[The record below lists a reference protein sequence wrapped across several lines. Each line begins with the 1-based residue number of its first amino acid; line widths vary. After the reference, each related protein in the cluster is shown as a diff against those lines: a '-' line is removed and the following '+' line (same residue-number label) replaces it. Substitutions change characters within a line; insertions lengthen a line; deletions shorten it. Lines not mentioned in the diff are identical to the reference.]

1 MGIGKA
7 QARPALVIHGR
18 AKYNGSMNN
27 ASAFC
32 QKRLA
37 RIPRFLEAQIAAGA
51 LPGALTLIWRDGRIA
66 HQSLVGK
73 VDLGRGFAMREDA
86 IFRLYSMTKPV
97 TAVALLMLLEEGRI
111 ALDDAAAKFIP
122 GFAALKLGDG
132 SAPRRAITVLD
143 LLRHTAGFTYG
154 FHNRTPIDA
163 AYRAQRIAEMDTEGG
178 LLAMIGQLEKLPL
191 ECSPGDAWIYSVATD
206 VVGRLVEIVSGQGYA
221 DFVRQRI
228 LAPLKM
234 DDTDFLVPQAKRDR
248 FIPCYMLKDGW
259 LELFDDS
266 LGSKFLAA
274 PALESGGGGLVG
286 TASDYLRFC
295 RMLLNRGELD
305 GVRLLAPKTVML
317 MTANH
322 LPGGKEIADLSPAA
336 DAFNESGY
344 RGVGFGLGVAV
355 TLDPVR
361 MGIPGSVGEFAW
373 GGMASTAFFVDP
385 LEKMVMIFMTQVIAD
400 TARRVRL
407 RRDLRTLIYAAMTE
421 SHA

>member
-1 MGIGKA
+1 
-7 QARPALVIHGR
+7 
-18 AKYNGSMNN
+18 MNN
-27 ASAFC
+27 ASGFC
-32 QKRLA
+32 PTGFSEERLA
-37 RIPRFLEAQIAAGA
+37 RIPRFLEAQVAAGA

-66 HQSLVGK
+66 HQSLVGA
-73 VDLGRGFAMREDA
+73 VDLGRGLAMREDA

-97 TAVALLMLLEEGRI
+97 TAVALLMLLEDGRI

-122 GFAALKLGDG
+122 GFAALKLADG
-132 SAPRRAITVLD
+132 AAPRRAITVLD

-163 AYRAQRIAEMDTEGG
+163 AYRTQKIAEMDSEGG

-191 ECSPGDAWIYSVATD
+191 EYSPGEAWIYSVATD
-206 VVGRLVEIVSGQGYA
+206 VVGRLIEVVSGQHYA

-234 DDTDFLVPQAKRDR
+234 SDTDFLVPQAKRDR
-248 FIPCYMLKDGW
+248 FIPCYVLKDGR
-259 LELFDDS
+259 LDLFDDS
-266 LGSKFLAA
+266 QASKFLAP

-295 RMLLNRGELD
+295 RMLLNKGELD
-305 GVRLLAPKTVML
+305 GVRLLSPKTVAL

-322 LPGGKEIADLSPAA
+322 LPENKEIADLSPAA

-361 MGIPGSVGEFAW
+361 MGIPGTAGEFAW

-385 LEKMVMIFMTQVIAD
+385 KEDMAMIFMTQVIAD